1 MNKPTSQNV
10 PTLLDCHRQYP
21 KKNMSLATVLVTIH
35 APTVPIV
42 SERRLPADTAIYT
55 IKSRL
60 ELLCGVPP
68 EAQKLSIWS
77 SRTDDKDS
85 RPSLILHLDDS
96 YSSKSLEE
104 IGVKDGMG
112 ILLEDKR
119 SASERDQFGTEEE
132 EKVQK
137 YEMDDETYAQRSDT
151 VLAFKQRMKMGRF
164 GDAQSTSPNEPNPVP
179 ERVKVNSRCEV
190 EGSRRGTIRF
200 VGETEFA
207 KGVWVGVEYDEPVGK
222 NDGSVAGK
230 RYFTCTPKFGG
241 FIKPEKVNVGD
252 FPVRS
257 IEEEL
262 DDDEEM

>member
-1 MNKPTSQNV
+1 
-10 PTLLDCHRQYP
+10 
-21 KKNMSLATVLVTIH
+21 MSNSTVLVTIH

-42 SERRLPADTAIYT
+42 SERRLPSDTALLA
-55 IKSRL
+55 IKGRL

-85 RPSLILHLDDS
+85 RPSLILHLNENHA
-96 YSSKSLEE
+96 SKTLEE
-104 IGVKDGMG
+104 LGVKDGMG
-112 ILLEDKR
+112 ILLEDQR
-119 SASERDQFGTEEE
+119 SRSERDQFGAEEE

-151 VLAFKQRMKMGRF
+151 VLAYKQRMKMGRF
-164 GDAQSTSPNEPNPVP
+164 GDSQSTSSSDAGQLPDQY
-179 ERVKVNSRCEV
+179 KVNARCEV
-190 EGSRRGTIRF
+190 EGSRRGTIRY

-207 KGVWVGVEYDEPVGK
+207 KGHWIGVEYDEPVGK

-230 RYFTCTPKFGG
+230 RYFSCTHKFGG
-241 FIKPEKVNVGD
+241 FVKPEKVNVGD

-257 IEEEL
+257 IEDEL
-262 DDDEEM
+262 DEDEEM